1 MRTAPPIPAELWALM
16 DRVGPKWGSNVPG
29 HVRLM
34 VEAFTPLLAR
44 CPKDGVKLT
53 RGIAYGAHPR
63 QILDVYQASGGRG
76 APMVLFAHGGAFV
89 DGDKDRSPEIYGNV
103 LYYLARHGI
112 IGINVEYRL
121 APEIRYPAGS
131 EDVGLAVRWAA
142 QNAASLGGDAA
153 RLFAFGHSTGAAHAA
168 SYAYDVRRHP
178 PGGPGLAG
186 LIVVSG
192 RVRADNLPE
201 NPNARKVEAYYGTD
215 ASVLNDVSPV
225 SHVCAGSLPTMIAV
239 AEFENP
245 LIDVHCAELFYRF
258 AAARRRA
265 SRFLRLARHN
275 HTSIIAHLNTA
286 EETLGREIVE
296 FVETGR

>member
-1 MRTAPPIPAELWALM
+1 MSTAPPIPAELWTLM
-16 DRVGPKWGSNVPG
+16 DQLGPKWGSNVPG

-44 CPKDGVKLT
+44 CPKNGVTLT

-63 QILDVYQASGGRG
+63 QVLDVYQAAGSRG
-76 APMVLFAHGGAFV
+76 APMVLFVHGGAFV

-121 APEIRYPAGS
+121 APESRYPAGS
-131 EDVGLAVRWAA
+131 EDIGLAVRWAA

-168 SYAYDVRRHP
+168 SYAYDVRRQP

-192 RVRADNLPE
+192 RVRADNLAE

-215 ASVLNDVSPV
+215 VSVLNDVSPV
-225 SHVCAGSLPTMIAV
+225 SHVCADSVPTMIAV

-245 LIDVHCAELFYRF
+245 LIDVHCAELFYRL
-258 AAARRRA
+258 AAAGGRA
-265 SRFLRLARHN
+265 PRFLRLARHN

-286 EETLGREIVE
+286 EETLGREILE

>member
-1 MRTAPPIPAELWALM
+1 MSTAPPIPPELWTLM
-16 DRVGPKWGSNVPG
+16 DQVGPKWGSNVPG
-29 HVRLM
+29 HVCLM
-34 VEAFTPLLAR
+34 IEAFTPLLAR
-44 CPKDGVKLT
+44 CPKDGVKRT
-53 RGIAYGAHPR
+53 RGIAYGPHPR
-63 QILDVYQASGGRG
+63 QILDVYQASGSRG
-76 APMVLFAHGGAFV
+76 APMVLFVHGGAFV
-89 DGDKDRSPEIYGNV
+89 DGDKDRSPEIYANV

-121 APEIRYPAGS
+121 APESRYPAGS
-131 EDVGLAVRWAA
+131 EDIGLAVRWAA
-142 QNAASLGGDAA
+142 QNAASLGGDAV

-168 SYAYDVRRHP
+168 SYAYDVRRQP

-192 RVRADNLPE
+192 RVRAENLPE

-215 ASVLNDVSPV
+215 VSVLNDVSPV
-225 SHVCAGSLPTMIAV
+225 SHVCADSVPTMIAV

-245 LIDVHCAELFYRF
+245 LIDVHCAELFHRF

-265 SRFLRLARHN
+265 PRFLRLARHN

-286 EETLGREIVE
+286 EETLGREILE